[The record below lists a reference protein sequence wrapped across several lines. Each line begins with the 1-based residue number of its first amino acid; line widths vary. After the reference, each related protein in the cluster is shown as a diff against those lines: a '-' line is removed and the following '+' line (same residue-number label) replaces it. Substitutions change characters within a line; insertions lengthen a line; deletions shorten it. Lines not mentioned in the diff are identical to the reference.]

1 MRCHSQVEPDCRR
14 RRGRRWS
21 WLAGNTNIEDRHL
34 SRHAVWDADLG
45 VQHIDF
51 PPIASCPRAS
61 PRRFRSALRAA
72 VRRSLASGRALR
84 ALISKLTGSPRP
96 ARSTEPLT
104 PSVPG
109 PARPCKLV
117 SLIVLPAASMQPV
130 DVGDMD
136 TQSKVVDRR
145 VHQPGRAAYLGAR
158 KVPPT
163 LASSETRP
171 VTRRPL
177 AVSSGSSIARSS
189 APTACRS
196 IGAEGAVAS
205 CPLTDKLADGPA
217 VNLASMRALV
227 PATSADAVTLAAGS
241 ARPAPLRRR
250 SPAAA
255 N

>member
-1 MRCHSQVEPDCRR
+1 MRFGMPISACST
-14 RRGRRWS
+14 S
-21 WLAGNTNIEDRHL
+21 IL
-34 SRHAVWDADLG
+34 
-45 VQHIDF
+45 
-51 PPIASCPRAS
+51 PPMMSFPRAS
-61 PRRFRSALRAA
+61 PRRLRSALRAA

-84 ALISKLTGSPRP
+84 AVISKLTGSPRC
-96 ARSTEPLT
+96 ARSTEPPT

-117 SLIVLPAASMQPV
+117 SLMLLPAASMMPV
-130 DVGDMD
+130 MLADVDA
-136 TQSKVVDRR
+136 QSEVVDRR
-145 VHQPGRAAYLGAR
+145 VRQPGRAVYTAVAR

-163 LASSETRP
+163 RASSETRP
-171 VTRRPL
+171 ATRRPL

-196 IGAEGAVAS
+196 TGAEGAVAS
-205 CPLTDKLADGPA
+205 CPLTVRLADGPA
-217 VNLASMRALV
+217 VNRASMRALV

-241 ARPAPLRRR
+241 ARPGPVRRR